1 MTQFLSKEFIKRLIN
16 DVKYI
21 KRYPLDSNGIY
32 YLHDEDDLMTGYA
45 LIIGPK
51 DTVYENGYYFF
62 KFHFTPQYPH
72 EPPIVKYMTNGG
84 NVRFNP
90 NLYTDGKVCIS
101 LLNTWTGEQWTSC
114 QNISSILLAICTL
127 LNDNPLLNEP
137 DVKSDDKE
145 IPKYN
150 TLLEYANFDIAIC
163 DVINSNSHLY
173 YSETEFIPLF
183 KDVFIEH
190 FINNYQNHL
199 TKIEEM
205 IQNCQTKSKIKFI
218 NIPSYEYK
226 GKLDYKMLLSK
237 MKKTYNLLSNTK
249 S

>member
-1 MTQFLSKEFIKRLIN
+1 MSQILSKQFINRLIN

-21 KRYPLDSNGIY
+21 KRNPLDSNGIY

-62 KFHFTPQYPH
+62 KLIFTPEYPN
-72 EPPIVKYMTNGG
+72 EPPLVKYMTNGG

-90 NLYTDGKVCIS
+90 NLYTDGKVCVS

-114 QNISSILLAICTL
+114 QNISSILLALCTL

-137 DVKSDDKE
+137 DVKSNDKE
-145 IPKYN
+145 IPIYN

-163 DVINSNSHLY
+163 DVINSASHLY
-173 YSETEFIPLF
+173 YSETEFIHLF
-183 KDVFIEH
+183 KHVFIEH
-190 FINNYQNHL
+190 FLNNYQNHL
-199 TKIEEM
+199 SKIEKM
-205 IQNCQTKSKIKFI
+205 IQNCKSKSKTKSIDISF
-218 NIPSYEYK
+218 YEYR
-226 GKLDYKMLLSK
+226 GKLNYNMLQSK
-237 MKKTYNLLSNTK
+237 MKETYIILSNTK